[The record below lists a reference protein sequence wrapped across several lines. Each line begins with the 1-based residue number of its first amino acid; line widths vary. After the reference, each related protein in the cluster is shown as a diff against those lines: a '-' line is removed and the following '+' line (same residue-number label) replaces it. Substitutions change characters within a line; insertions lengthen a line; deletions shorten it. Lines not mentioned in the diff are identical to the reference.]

1 MRAYVL
7 TTGVVFALLA
17 VVHLWRMIEE
27 RGSIATDPWFLIITC
42 IAAGLSIWAFM
53 TLRRS
58 TRA

>member
-7 TTGVVFALLA
+7 TTGVIFALLA
-17 VVHLWRMIEE
+17 IVHVWRAIAE

-42 IAAGLSIWAFM
+42 IAAGLSVWAFM

-58 TRA
+58 PRA

>member
-7 TTGVVFALLA
+7 TTGVVFGLLA
-17 VVHLWRMIEE
+17 VIHLLRMIEK

-42 IAAGLSIWAFM
+42 IAAGLSIWAFT

-58 TRA
+58 PRG